1 MANSTIS
8 EDSFAKLISIAGR
21 QRMLSQRVGFLFV
34 TLNGYCE
41 KGCALPAAHLAM
53 LQAAIQDFT
62 HGYAILRRGD
72 PDQGLPVLQSDRVE
86 QVLCGKAG
94 GDDCNGETGQQVIDR
109 FLKETREGISDLED
123 GLPQPSDRA
132 NRYSAYVLGPLLQVL
147 QAIVTAL
154 ETDFEDEMKVR
165 RERRAAD
172 VDRVM
177 RALQEIQK
185 ASKFSRM
192 VALNAKISADRAG
205 PHGQEF
211 GALTE
216 EIKKISNN
224 ITESSQDIIKHLDH
238 V

>member
-1 MANSTIS
+1 MANNTIS

-21 QRMLSQRVGFLFV
+21 QRMLSQRAGFLFV

-41 KGCALPAAHLAM
+41 KGRALPEEHLTM
-53 LQAAIQDFT
+53 LQTAVQDFT
-62 HGYAILRRGD
+62 HGYAILQRGEPEQD
-72 PDQGLPVLQSDRVE
+72 LPDLHSERVDH
-86 QVLCGKAG
+86 VLCSKIDTDGY
-94 GDDCNGETGQQVIDR
+94 NGETGRQVIER
-109 FLKETREGISDLED
+109 FVRETSEGISGLKD
-123 GLPQPSDRA
+123 GLPQPSERA

-147 QAIVTAL
+147 QSIVTAL

-172 VDRVM
+172 VGRVM
-177 RALQEIQK
+177 SALQEIQK

-205 PHGQEF
+205 PHGREF

-216 EIKKISNN
+216 EIKKISAN
-224 ITESSQDIIKHLDH
+224 ITESSQDIMKHLDH
-238 V
+238 A